1 MVDMT
6 KKCYRYFCGLLQK
19 QEDWLNDMANK
30 GYRLIAVDKILYE
43 FEKCKPSSVEYRIEY
58 IGLKSKK
65 EADEYFQFLEDIGYK
80 VFFKNIN
87 LNYSIG
93 KVRYRP
99 WAETGSRIAT
109 NGTTYNKE
117 LLIVEKENDGR
128 TFELHTSFEDKIQ
141 YYHTLRKTYV
151 GLFVLFIIIG
161 VLTKVFIFVLFGLIP
176 LIPTLIYHYQIRMLK
191 KESKLKEW

>member
-30 GYRLIAVDKILYE
+30 GYRLIAVNKILYE
-43 FEKCKPSSVEYRIEY
+43 FEECKPNSVEYRIEY
-58 IGLKSKK
+58 IGSKSKK
-65 EADEYFQFLEDIGYK
+65 EADEYFQFLEDMGYK

-99 WAETGSRIAT
+99 WAEKGGRIAT

-117 LLIVEKENDGR
+117 LLIVEKEKDGR
-128 TFELHTSFEDKIQ
+128 PFELHTSFEDKIQ
-141 YYHTLRKTYV
+141 YYQTLRKTYV
-151 GLFVLFIIIG
+151 GLFILFILIG
-161 VLTKVFIFVLFGLIP
+161 VLTKVFILALFGLIP
-176 LIPTLIYHYQIRMLK
+176 LIPMLIYHYQIRMLK
-191 KESKLKEW
+191 KESMLKEW